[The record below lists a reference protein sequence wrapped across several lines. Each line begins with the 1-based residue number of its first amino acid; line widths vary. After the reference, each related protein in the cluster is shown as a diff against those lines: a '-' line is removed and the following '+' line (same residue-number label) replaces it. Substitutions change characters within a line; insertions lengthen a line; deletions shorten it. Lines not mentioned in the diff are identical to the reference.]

1 MFNARTYLMALT
13 DVDHA
18 PMAIRAMA
26 SNATELTYV
35 VLILASQVRNSFRDL
50 VCPNES
56 LLDLNCFGI

>member
-1 MFNARTYLMALT
+1 MALT
-13 DVDHA
+13 DVDNA
-18 PMAIRAMA
+18 PTAIRAMA